1 MNRLSVRPLAL
12 TALLTVAACTPAPGF
27 HAPPPDSYA
36 AETHQF
42 TIGDATASLPGASV
56 TKDFFPGTKMAPLFG
71 RFFIDSDF
79 VAVAPATI
87 VLSDQL
93 WTARFDASP
102 AILGRTIEI
111 DGRRWLVV
119 GIAPKGFDV
128 PQGAQ
133 FWTAKKS

>member
-1 MNRLSVRPLAL
+1 MRSVRPLAL
-12 TALLTVAACTPAPGF
+12 TALLTGAACTPAPGF
-27 HAPPPDSYA
+27 HAPPQGSFA
-36 AETHQF
+36 VETHQF
-42 TIGDATASLPGASV
+42 TIGDTTASLPGATV
-56 TKDFFPGTKMAPLFG
+56 TKDFFPDTRAAPLFG

-102 AILGRTIEI
+102 TILGRTIEI

-133 FWTAKKS
+133 FWMPKRS